1 MFLLATILDTVQR
14 FVHAGG
20 YYVIFGLLFA
30 CGLGLPLPEDIPL
43 ILGGYF
49 AATGHLH
56 LATVAIIAWFGII
69 GGDCVLYS
77 LGKKYGLNITRI
89 PFIGKHVTRE
99 GIVKAEVLF
108 DRWGIWVV
116 GVGRMLAGIRGL
128 MVVAAGTIRYNF
140 VKFIIADGLGAIVS
154 GGCFLLLGY
163 WAGKAFG
170 DLNALRA
177 KIQHWE
183 HWIFGGI
190 ILVVAILIG
199 VAWYRKKQHKP
210 HLADVAIG
218 KAADKAIEHPIKK
231 SPPPE
236 QSEADRAQSHV

>member
-30 CGLGLPLPEDIPL
+30 
-43 ILGGYF
+43 
-49 AATGHLH
+49 
-56 LATVAIIAWFGII
+56 
-69 GGDCVLYS
+69 
-77 LGKKYGLNITRI
+77 
-89 PFIGKHVTRE
+89 
-99 GIVKAEVLF
+99 
-108 DRWGIWVV
+108 
-116 GVGRMLAGIRGL
+116 
-128 MVVAAGTIRYNF
+128 AAGTIRYNF

-210 HLADVAIG
+210 
-218 KAADKAIEHPIKK
+218 
-231 SPPPE
+231 
-236 QSEADRAQSHV
+236 